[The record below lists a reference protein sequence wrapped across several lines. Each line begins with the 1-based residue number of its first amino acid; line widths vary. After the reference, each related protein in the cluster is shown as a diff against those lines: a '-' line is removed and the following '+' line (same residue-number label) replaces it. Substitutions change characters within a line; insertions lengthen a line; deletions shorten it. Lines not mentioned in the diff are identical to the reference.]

1 MFFLCIQRRW
11 NGYRHKSTN
20 SRWRALGR
28 LGLHK
33 PRLMMQ
39 KQEQG
44 IPISLEMG
52 STEYLES
59 YPLHPGSGQMDF
71 FSDPM
76 LLDSD
81 RESLTGHMPMPL

>member
-1 MFFLCIQRRW
+1 M
-11 NGYRHKSTN
+11 
-20 SRWRALGR
+20 

-33 PRLMMQ
+33 PRLMMERQ
-39 KQEQG
+39 DQG

-52 STEYLES
+52 STEFLEA
-59 YPLHPGSGQMDF
+59 YPLHPNSEPVDF

-81 RESLTGHMPMPL
+81 RESLPGQPPL